1 MLTGL
6 MDLPSIARID
16 KHMAV
21 VEKAL
26 NWVQEEMRKVSQK
39 DALEEE
45 VALAK
50 EKNDLTYHK
59 CSVIGHEHG
68 PLPMV
73 KGSYGKRS

>member
-1 MLTGL
+1 
-6 MDLPSIARID
+6 MDLPLSACID

-21 VEKAL
+21 VEKGIGRI
-26 NWVQEEMRKVSQK
+26 QEEIRRASQK
-39 DALEEE
+39 GVLEEE

-50 EKNDLTYHK
+50 EKNYLTYNK

-68 PLPMV
+68 SKPMV

>member
-1 MLTGL
+1 
-6 MDLPSIARID
+6 MDLPSSARID

-26 NWVQEEMRKVSQK
+26 GSVQEEMREASQK

-50 EKNDLTYHK
+50 EQNDLAYHK
-59 CSVIGHEHG
+59 CTVIGHEHG
-68 PLPMV
+68 PMPLV
-73 KGSYGKRS
+73 KGSYGERS